1 MGRISMTSRR
11 SYTPPA
17 SAPAGRSSWP
27 LAGDQ
32 ICGITRF
39 GNSTLPHFG
48 LPRTR

>member
-11 SYTPPA
+11 SYTPPVFHA
-17 SAPAGRSSWP
+17 SGLVVLA

-48 LPRTR
+48 LPRTL